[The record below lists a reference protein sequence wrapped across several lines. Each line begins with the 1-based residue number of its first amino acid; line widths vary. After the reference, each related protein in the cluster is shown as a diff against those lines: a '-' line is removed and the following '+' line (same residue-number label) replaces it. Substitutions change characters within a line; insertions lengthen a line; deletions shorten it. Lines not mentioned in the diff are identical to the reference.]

1 MMATKPKAASTS
13 EETKPSVLVVE
24 PEKKE
29 ETLIPETTQE
39 REDALKERLAALGN
53 EEKAKEEVVEDLLL
67 METVNEKPT
76 PPPPPAA
83 KLEKKASTK
92 DTKTALLAR
101 IMAAQERAKQAQQKK
116 VEAAEVTTVETTTTA
131 TKSEETN
138 AKQKMLEALSSKPK
152 SEDKPINTFD
162 PLAPMAPPVM
172 APPAYEP
179 PKTTPPP
186 TFQPPTTAPP
196 PASMAPPSFDALE
209 QFNVTTKAAAPLPPP
224 TAPSAPVFEEPPA
237 MTRLDSSEHLT
248 GVVPLAP
255 MAAFPQQQDPMAP
268 PSFADYEQQRQ
279 PPAMPDF
286 MQKLKN
292 AGVDEEQLDMA
303 ALDIDGMPMS
313 SEERRKMMEEQRAI
327 MEQIQKEKQANDAAI
342 AAAKAE
348 NFEDRANGAAASQ
361 QRAPTSVARAA
372 VMTESGEVES
382 NLSEDAERTRTVDI
396 GGGQRVALQ
405 GQERT
410 KAAIASG
417 TAILVQ
423 CMNCQNWMQV
433 TDSATLMFCP
443 VCQTVSPVIKQSEI
457 NTKDEAIQLM
467 KDRQLA
473 EQLQNMEYEENDNG
487 RSRKA
492 RAKQQNTADEEKK
505 DTATISDWLYSFV
518 GNKPAETAAAGSTA
532 TFDERFASQKE
543 KKTWWDSI
551 SSVVNVGV
559 PNEAK
564 SAEIR
569 VQKPPGAVTSKPTG
583 LQQAQ
588 TGHEEDR
595 VDYVPEHE
603 TLLGAN
609 SSKRN
614 LQPARVAE
622 SNANPFSCVVDTV
635 SSIGTTLTTRP
646 ITEDR
651 NGNVHGINASPLLAV
666 PNVGRN
672 SQNNSSSGGYQRV
685 SGGP

>member
-1 MMATKPKAASTS
+1 
-13 EETKPSVLVVE
+13 
-24 PEKKE
+24 
-29 ETLIPETTQE
+29 
-39 REDALKERLAALGN
+39 
-53 EEKAKEEVVEDLLL
+53 
-67 METVNEKPT
+67 
-76 PPPPPAA
+76 
-83 KLEKKASTK
+83 
-92 DTKTALLAR
+92 
-101 IMAAQERAKQAQQKK
+101 MAAQERAKQAQQKK
-116 VEAAEVTTVETTTTA
+116 METAEETSTKTETTTNT
-131 TKSEETN
+131 EETSN
-138 AKQKMLEALSSKPK
+138 AKQKMLDALSPKPK
-152 SEDKPINTFD
+152 IEEPILKTNNFD
-162 PLAPMAPPVM
+162 PLAPMAPPAMMM
-172 APPAYEP
+172 APPVYEA

-186 TFQPPTTAPP
+186 TFQPPPP
-196 PASMAPPSFDALE
+196 VAAAAPPSFHALE
-209 QFNVTTKAAAPLPPP
+209 QFNVPTKVAPPPP
-224 TAPSAPVFEEPPA
+224 TAPTAPVFEEPPV
-237 MTRLDSSEHLT
+237 MTRLDSSEHLA
-248 GVVPLAP
+248 GVVPLGAP
-255 MAAFPQQQDPMAP
+255 MAAFPQQQQDTTAP
-268 PSFADYEQQRQ
+268 PSFADYEQNHQ

-303 ALDIDGMPMS
+303 GLDLDGMPMS
-313 SEERRKMMEEQRAI
+313 PEERRKMMEEQRAI
-327 MEQIQKEKQANDAAI
+327 MEQIQKEKQANEAAI
-342 AAAKAE
+342 AAVKAE
-348 NFEDRANGAAASQ
+348 NFEDRANGAASSQ

-372 VMTESGEVES
+372 AMTESGEVDS
-382 NLSEDAERTRTVDI
+382 TLSEEAERTRTVDI

-443 VCQTVSPVIKQSEI
+443 VCQTVSPVIKQSEV

-473 EQLQNMEYEENDNG
+473 EQLQNMEYEENDDG
-487 RSRKA
+487 RSRQA
-492 RAKQQNTADEEKK
+492 RSKQKNTGNEEKK
-505 DTATISDWLYSFV
+505 DTGTISDWLYSFV
-518 GNKPAETAAAGSTA
+518 GNKPAETAAAGNTA
-532 TFDERFASQKE
+532 TFEERFASQKE

-569 VQKPPGAVTSKPTG
+569 VQKPPGAANVKSTG

-603 TLLGAN
+603 TLLGAG

-622 SNANPFSCVVDTV
+622 SKANPFSCVVDTV
-635 SSIGTTLTTRP
+635 NSIGTTLTTRP
-646 ITEDR
+646 ITEDS

-672 SQNNSSSGGYQRV
+672 SSNNGSSGGYQRV
-685 SGGP
+685 PGGP